1 MLGRRAIQRDMD
13 GVNGYAAKR
22 LKEMASSFG
31 DLAKTFGKAKEEP
44 GLTRE
49 DGIAALE
56 AATAMVCGSCEN
68 CGIRNQYTY
77 GSEDE
82 SYYLYYL
89 LRTFEKKGTVDYED
103 MPRRFLEVCRRKSDY
118 LGHLNRN
125 LGRATMNLTWK
136 NRFLESRD
144 AVMVQFEEMA
154 GILEEFSGQMERAAD
169 VTAKWEPGLQAMLRK
184 RRIAAEHVL
193 VLQYEEE
200 QREVFFTARTTN
212 GRCVTARDAA
222 ELVGKAMKG
231 TWSPAKEGKTII
243 TRNAA
248 AFRFVEDGKYRVL
261 FGSSRVPRGGEE
273 ISGDSYTLKSR
284 LPGQAIMSLSDGM
297 GSGRLANEDSEK
309 VIELSEQLLET
320 GFSAR
325 AALKLVNTV
334 LLLTGRVD
342 RPATMDLCLVDLYS
356 GGAELMKLGAAAS
369 FVIGAE
375 TVDVLSADHVPA
387 GVLNPVEPVLL
398 SRKLWDGDR
407 IVMVSDG
414 VLEAMPGEM
423 KEDAFQDFLA
433 GLPEAGPQ
441 ETAEMVMAYALSL
454 DGEPKD
460 DMTVLV
466 GGIYGR

>member
-1 MLGRRAIQRDMD
+1 MLGKRVVHKDME

-22 LKEMASSFG
+22 LREMASSMG
-31 DLAKTFGKAKEEP
+31 ELAKSFSKANADH

-49 DGIAALE
+49 DGLAALE
-56 AATAMVCGSCEN
+56 TATAMVCGSCNN
-68 CGIRNQYTY
+68 CGIRARCDHGT
-77 GSEDE
+77 EEE

-103 MPRRFLEVCRRKSDY
+103 MPRQFLEVCRRKSDY

-136 NRFLESRD
+136 HRFLESRD

-154 GILEEFSGQMERAAD
+154 GILEEFSRQMERATD
-169 VTAKWEPGLQAMLRK
+169 VTAKWEPALQTILKK
-184 RRIAAEHVL
+184 RRIAAENIL

-200 QREVFFTARTTN
+200 QREVFFTARMTN
-212 GRCVTARDAA
+212 GRCMTARDAA
-222 ELVGKAMKG
+222 ELVGKALKG
-231 TWSPAKEGKTII
+231 TWSPAKDGKTIV

-248 AFRFVEDGKYRVL
+248 AFRFIEDGKYRML
-261 FGSSRVPRGGEE
+261 FGSSRIPRSGEE
-273 ISGDSYTLKSR
+273 ISGDSYTFKNR
-284 LPGQAIMSLSDGM
+284 LPGQAIMCLSDGM
-297 GSGRLANEDSEK
+297 GSGRIAYEDSEK
-309 VIELSEQLLET
+309 VIDLSEQLLET

-334 LLLTGRVD
+334 LLLTGHHE
-342 RPATMDLCLVDLYS
+342 RPATLDLCLVDLYS
-356 GGAELMKLGAAAS
+356 GVVEMMKLGAAAS
-369 FVIGAE
+369 FVMGREMVEI
-375 TVDVLSADHVPA
+375 LSADHVPA
-387 GVLNPVEPVLL
+387 GVLNPVEPIIL
-398 SRKLWDGDR
+398 SRKLWDSDK

-414 VLEAMPGEM
+414 VLEAMPGEE
-423 KEDAFQDFLA
+423 KEKAFQEFLA

-441 ETAEMVMAYALSL
+441 ETAEMVMAYVLAL
-454 DGEPKD
+454 EPEPRD

>member
-1 MLGRRAIQRDMD
+1 MLRKRTLHNDMD
-13 GVNGYAAKR
+13 SLNGYAAKR
-22 LKEMASSFG
+22 LREMASSMG
-31 DLAKTFGKAKEEP
+31 DLAKSFEKAKDEP
-44 GLTRE
+44 GLTKE

-56 AATAMVCGSCEN
+56 AAAAMVCGGCSS
-68 CGIRNQYTY
+68 CGIRNQCHQ
-77 GSEDE
+77 GDE
-82 SYYLYYL
+82 GENYYLYYL
-89 LRTFEKKGTVDYED
+89 LRTFEKKGNVDYED

-136 NRFLESRD
+136 NRFLESRE

-154 GILEEFSGQMERAAD
+154 GILEEFSGQIERASD
-169 VTAKWEPGLQAMLRK
+169 VTSQWEPNLQAVLKK
-184 RRIAAEHVL
+184 RRVAAENIL
-193 VLQYEEE
+193 VLQYEEQ
-200 QREVFFTARTTN
+200 QREVFFTARMTN
-212 GRCVTARDAA
+212 GRCMTARDAA

-231 TWSPAKEGKTII
+231 TWSPSKDGKTII

-248 AFRFVEDGKYRVL
+248 AFRFVEDGKYRML
-261 FGSSRVPRGGEE
+261 FGSSRIPRGGEE
-273 ISGDSYTLKSR
+273 ISGDSYTFKNR

-297 GSGRLANEDSEK
+297 GSGRAANEDSEK

-320 GFSAR
+320 GFSSR

-334 LLLTGRVD
+334 LLLTGHHE
-342 RPATMDLCLVDLYS
+342 RPATLDLCLVDLYS
-356 GGAELMKLGAAAS
+356 GVVEMMKLGAAAS
-369 FVIGAE
+369 FVMGEEAVEILE
-375 TVDVLSADHVPA
+375 ADHVPA

-398 SRKLWDGDR
+398 SQKLWDGDK

-414 VLEAMPGEM
+414 VLEAMPGEE
-423 KEDAFQDFLA
+423 KEEAFRDFLA

-441 ETAEMVMAYALSL
+441 ETAEMIMTYALAL
-454 DGEPKD
+454 DGEPRD

>member
-1 MLGRRAIQRDMD
+1 MLRKRVVHKDMD
-13 GVNGYAAKR
+13 GLNGYAAKR
-22 LKEMASSFG
+22 LREMASSMG
-31 DLAKTFGKAKEEP
+31 DLAKSFSKANEEQ

-49 DGIAALE
+49 DGLAALE
-56 AATAMVCGSCEN
+56 AATAMVCGGCNS
-68 CGIRNQYTY
+68 CGIRTRCNQ
-77 GSEDE
+77 GDE
-82 SYYLYYL
+82 EENYYLYYL
-89 LRTFEKKGTVDYED
+89 LRTFEKKGNVDYED

-169 VTAKWEPGLQAMLRK
+169 VTAKWEPSLQAVLRK
-184 RRIAAEHVL
+184 RRIAAENVL

-200 QREVFFTARTTN
+200 QRELFFTARMTN
-212 GRCVTARDAA
+212 GRCMTARDAA

-231 TWSPAKEGKTII
+231 TWSPSKDGKTII

-248 AFRFVEDGKYRVL
+248 AFRFMEDGKYRML
-261 FGSSRVPRGGEE
+261 FGSSRIPRSGEE
-273 ISGDSYTLKSR
+273 ISGDSYTLKNR

-297 GSGRLANEDSEK
+297 GSGRIANEDSEK

-334 LLLTGRVD
+334 LLLTGHHE
-342 RPATMDLCLVDLYS
+342 RPATLDLCLVDLYS
-356 GGAELMKLGAAAS
+356 GVVEMMKLGAAAS
-369 FVIGAE
+369 FVMGEE
-375 TVDVLSADHVPA
+375 TVEILAADHVPA

-398 SRKLWDGDR
+398 SRKLWDGDK

-414 VLEAMPGEM
+414 VLEAMPGEE
-423 KEDAFQDFLA
+423 KEEAFQDFLS

-441 ETAEMVMAYALSL
+441 ETAEMVMAYALAL
-454 DGEPKD
+454 EPEPRD

>member
-1 MLGRRAIQRDMD
+1 MLRKRVVHKDMD
-13 GVNGYAAKR
+13 GLNGYAAKR
-22 LKEMASSFG
+22 LREMASSMG
-31 DLAKTFGKAKEEP
+31 DLAKSFGKANEEP

-49 DGIAALE
+49 DGLAALE
-56 AATAMVCGSCEN
+56 AATAMVCGGCNN
-68 CGIRNQYTY
+68 CGIRTRCEQ
-77 GSEDE
+77 GDE
-82 SYYLYYL
+82 EENYYLYYL

-118 LGHLNRN
+118 LGQLNRN

-169 VTAKWEPGLQAMLRK
+169 VTAQWEPALQAVLKK
-184 RRIAAEHVL
+184 RRIAAENVL
-193 VLQYEEE
+193 VLQYEED
-200 QREVFFTARTTN
+200 QRELFFTARTTN
-212 GRCVTARDAA
+212 GRCMTARDAA
-222 ELVGKAMKG
+222 ELVGRAMKG
-231 TWSPAKEGKTII
+231 TWSPSKDGKTII

-248 AFRFVEDGKYRVL
+248 AFRFIEDGRYRML
-261 FGSSRVPRGGEE
+261 FGSSRVPRSGEE
-273 ISGDSYTLKSR
+273 ISGDSYTLKNR

-297 GSGRLANEDSEK
+297 GSGRIANEDSEK

-334 LLLTGRVD
+334 LLLTGHHE
-342 RPATMDLCLVDLYS
+342 RPATLDLCMVDLYS
-356 GGAELMKLGAAAS
+356 GVVEMMKLGAAAS
-369 FVIGAE
+369 FVMGDE
-375 TVDVLSADHVPA
+375 SVDILAADHVPA

-398 SRKLWDGDR
+398 SRKLWDGDK
-407 IVMVSDG
+407 IIMVSDG
-414 VLEAMPGEM
+414 VLDAMPGEE
-423 KEDAFQDFLA
+423 KEEAFQDFLA

-441 ETAEMVMAYALSL
+441 ETAEMVMAYALAL
-454 DGEPKD
+454 EPEPRD